1 MTAVAPVESREAWDA
16 FVAGHHD
23 GGFLQSWR
31 WGELKARYG
40 WRAIRLALPRQD
52 GGLAAGAQV
61 LVRTRRLWPGGPQIG
76 LAYVPRG
83 PLAGSPGDAATV
95 VRAAIRVAQEHGASF
110 MRVEPPNDLVA
121 EAVRACQFRPFNQF
135 VQIPRTAM
143 IDLERTESD
152 ILGGFKSKMRYNIR
166 LAGRRGVEVSVAA
179 EDADFEAFV
188 DLMGVTASRERF
200 AIHHPSYYR
209 DVWQTFQ
216 PDQGALF
223 IARYQGAPLAALIVV
238 GAGRTAAYVF
248 GGSSNQ
254 HRNLMAP
261 HALQWAAMQR
271 AKANGARTVVIDPA
285 RTPHRVRSGC
295 DCRSLRKRQEER
307 RCASRTRWA
316 WASGVPRR
324 RTVPLVPQGGHPAG
338 GVHGRVHRRMPR
350 GGGCRLRL
358 RIVHVVVYP

>member
-1 MTAVAPVESREAWDA
+1 MTAVAPIESSAAWDA
-16 FVAGHHD
+16 FVAGHRD

-40 WRAIRLALPRQD
+40 WRAIRLALPRRD

-61 LVRTRRLWPGGPQIG
+61 LVRTRRLWPGGPHVG

-83 PLAGSPGDAATV
+83 PLAENPDDAATV
-95 VRAAIRVAQEHGASF
+95 VRAATHVAREHGAAF
-110 MRVEPPNDLVA
+110 MRVEPPTDLVA
-121 EAVRACQFRPFNQF
+121 EAVRSCRFRPSSHF

-143 IDLERTESD
+143 IDLERSESD

-166 LAGRRGVEVSVAA
+166 LAGRRGVEVAVAA
-179 EDADFEAFV
+179 GDADFEAFV
-188 DLMGVTASRERF
+188 DLMGVTATRERF

-209 DVWQTFQ
+209 DVWLTFQ

-223 IARYQGAPLAALIVV
+223 IARYQGTPLAALMVV

-261 HALQWAAMQR
+261 HALQWAAMQW
-271 AKANGARTVVIDPA
+271 AKASGFARYDLWGMAVPDDPSDA
-285 RTPHRVRSGC
+285 M
-295 DCRSLRKRQEER
+295 
-307 RCASRTRWA
+307 A
-316 WASGVPRR
+316 
-324 RTVPLVPQGGHPAG
+324 
-338 GVHGRVHRRMPR
+338 GVHRFKLGFNPDLVTYPGAFDLPLQPVRARLLTSA
-350 GGGCRLRL
+350 LRL
-358 RIVHVVVYP
+358 RDRLHNLRAGRAGPV

>member
-1 MTAVAPVESREAWDA
+1 MTAVAPIEASEVWEA
-16 FVAGHHD
+16 FVAGHLD

-40 WRAIRLALPRQD
+40 WRALRLGLPRGD
-52 GGLAAGAQV
+52 GSLAAGAQV
-61 LVRTRRLWPGGPQIG
+61 LVRIRRLWPVGPRIG

-83 PLAGSPGDAATV
+83 PLAESPDDAATV
-95 VRAAIRVAQEHGASF
+95 VRVAVQVAREHGASF
-110 MRVEPPNDLVA
+110 VRVEPPGDA
-121 EAVRACQFRPFNQF
+121 AADAVRSCEFRPSGQF

-143 IDLERTESD
+143 VDLERAESD
-152 ILGGFKSKMRYNIR
+152 ILAGFKSKMRYNIR

-179 EDADFEAFV
+179 DDADFEAFV
-188 DLMGVTASRERF
+188 NLMGVTASRERF

-223 IARYQGAPLAALIVV
+223 IARHRGTPLAALMVV

-261 HALQWAAMQR
+261 HALQWAAMQW
-271 AKANGARTVVIDPA
+271 AKANGFVRYDLWGMAAPDDSSDAMAGVHRFKLGFNPDLVTYPGAFDLPLQPVRARLLTRAVVLRDA
-285 RTPHRVRSGC
+285 FQRLRAGQSGRESHRVPSP
-295 DCRSLRKRQEER
+295 D
-307 RCASRTRWA
+307 
-316 WASGVPRR
+316 
-324 RTVPLVPQGGHPAG
+324 
-338 GVHGRVHRRMPR
+338 GR
-350 GGGCRLRL
+350 GLG
-358 RIVHVVVYP
+358 